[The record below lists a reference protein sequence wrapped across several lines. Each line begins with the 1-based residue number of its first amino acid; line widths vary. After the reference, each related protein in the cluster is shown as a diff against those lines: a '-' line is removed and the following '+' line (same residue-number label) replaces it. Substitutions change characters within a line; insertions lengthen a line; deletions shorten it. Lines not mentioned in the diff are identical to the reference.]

1 MVHRLDQKHHT
12 AHADHAHADL
22 THTHTFYA
30 ETLGLTFEVAD
41 FEGGYLQARLPG
53 DVEFVFLQGD
63 APQGATPA
71 VVFALER
78 GGIDGIVSALA
89 SAGVELVTP
98 VTEAPGGWSAEFK
111 DPDGHILSLYQ
122 DGALPR

>member
-1 MVHRLDQKHHT
+1 MLNAQIKNLAIVFIVAELARTHR
-12 AHADHAHADL
+12 
-22 THTHTFYA
+22 FYA
-30 ETLGLTFEVAD
+30 ETLGLAFEVAD

-63 APQGATPA
+63 APRGATPQ
-71 VVFALER
+71 VVFGLEK
-78 GGIDGIVSALA
+78 GGIDGIVASLA
-89 SAGVELVTP
+89 AAGVELVTP

-122 DGALPR
+122 DGGLPR